1 MNFDVILCVVIERF
15 EHFDDIDSDI
25 DVDVAKKIN
34 EKANEQLNAT
44 IATRFDEKSRVI
56 SIAAIFVCF
65 DVILSVAIERCE
77 HFDDIDA
84 DVAKEIDETSE
95 TDEADEQTIVDFFL
109 ILYVNS
115 DVENRKFDLICCSR
129 M

>member
-1 MNFDVILCVVIERF
+1 MITDVRENEIENVNELTDSFFIDFDVILCVAIEKL

-25 DVDVAKKIN
+25 DVDVAKKIDETN
-34 EKANEQLNAT
+34 ETNEQM
-44 IATRFDEKSRVI
+44 
-56 SIAAIFVCF
+56 
-65 DVILSVAIERCE
+65 
-77 HFDDIDA
+77 
-84 DVAKEIDETSE
+84 
-95 TDEADEQTIVDFFL
+95 IVDFFL